1 MTYSLQF
8 TERMTGAFS
17 FGEADYQAGYAAGR
31 RAGNRLTFR
40 ITIAAGDV
48 DAFLADPRHPATA
61 SGYVDCD
68 PLGGRFP
75 VEQGA
80 FDLFTDAGPATRHM
94 LYRLYFAD
102 ATGRP
107 LTLAGYK
114 NVKPGP
120 LTAVWPE
127 TSTLYARILN
137 GHVPVEDG
145 GQNATEG
152 LVGSGI
158 LRIRPPDFAVQMT
171 TFRVHGPT
179 LAGKVH
185 ALDSFGELFL
195 SELWQVFGPVRRLT
209 RRAIRSGAPS

>member
-17 FGEADYQAGYAAGR
+17 FGEADYQAGYQAGR
-31 RAGNRLTFR
+31 RAGNRLLFR
-40 ITIAAGDV
+40 LTIATDDV
-48 DAFLADPRHPATA
+48 DSFIADPRHPATA

-75 VEQGA
+75 VERGRVRPVHRR
-80 FDLFTDAGPATRHM
+80 GPGDQAHALPAVLRRRHRQAAHPG
-94 LYRLYFAD
+94 RLQ
-102 ATGRP
+102 GRP
-107 LTLAGYK
+107 
-114 NVKPGP
+114 PGP

-127 TSTLYARILN
+127 TSTLYVRILN

-145 GQNATEG
+145 GENATEG

-158 LRIRPPDFAVQMT
+158 LRIPPPDFAWQLT

-179 LAGKVH
+179 LAGKIE
-185 ALDSFGELFL
+185 ALDSFGQLFL
-195 SELWQVFGPVRRLT
+195 SELWQVFGPVRRLA
-209 RRAIRSGAPS
+209 RKAIGNGAPA